1 MEIDNRPAW
10 LSRAMNKNTPTRGQ
24 ATVQT
29 ASEYSTEL
37 GGEVLFPTL
46 RMGKGGKLRDAGI
59 DEALEKNDYI
69 LIKGPPGKE
78 TAKKANAKSKQISLQ
93 IGRARG
99 MNTGGALM
107 ALKEPAGLGT
117 SPMTQKTSPPVG
129 NKKAKVEKMPKRG
142 AAPKV
147 VDPRDEVMKLVAK
160 KLKQDKTSVGIA
172 SPTAPMPTEM
182 PAPMTTALAAPQ
194 VPAKKAEEE
203 QLLSPTPVMA
213 AKGKSI
219 EGGDKVKKEGKGLAV
234 VIDMGSPDKPEYEE
248 ASMGTPSDPPP
259 GATGDEVKDNQH
271 VLLSEGELVVPANVV
286 RYHGLGMY
294 EGLRRDALKG
304 LGEMEDAGQ
313 VEYIDNDVKTAA
325 AGMTIMNAQPNVATL
340 GGIQKQQAV
349 YNPALGQYGTAK
361 APEAASAK
369 FVQTPGFIDKNKDGI
384 DDKLQPSINKGIAS
398 PVSTGAITPASLN
411 LGPTTNPN
419 VVVGAGN
426 VGSYTDNQTY
436 KPGDGTTPPP
446 ADDTPAP
453 VAPTR
458 VVQQDS
464 GDGGGGDPE
473 IDAGLGGARTSIG
486 GKDYAIQYD
495 FSGNITGIADV
506 KEALA
511 TGRANY
517 FAPNPELMGLI
528 STQTTGQ
535 KALGLAAFAPVANAF
550 GFLDDNKA
558 NIEAGKAATAAL
570 NSYRGEVGMR
580 SQDMPMGR
588 PSKDVMQAYATEK
601 PTTQP
606 IDYSNVLS
614 TAQQN
619 INTKG
624 LAAPQV
630 TNVTDI
636 AQQSLAEKGTVAS
649 NIAPEITTPFGG
661 RQEFGQ
667 FSSAGDVSARA
678 GYEAAYDKYSTQFA
692 AGMGPTGTKPGTTQ
706 SYNAN
711 LNALNTIAQ
720 NAITPEERLAANHVA
735 QDIQMSRISEQSLG
749 SSYDN
754 RSIAEQAELERGF
767 NVDETFGSGKN
778 PGQTEVDNNFS
789 NRGQNAVNSNGGS
802 VGTGR
807 TDNGS
812 KYSIN
817 SNGTFTF
824 SNGTTTNVT
833 DSKGN
838 PINDPDASK
847 AGPDQTNPEA
857 YGRGEADK
865 AGGIDTS
872 GASATAGTS
881 PGTSYADDAQASE
894 SSSSK
899 IVCTEMYRQTQ
910 LDDWAQ
916 AMKTWYIYQKKYL
929 TPIHEIGY
937 HSLFKPFVRGMKVN
951 RALTNLGAYLAEER
965 TKHLRHVLTKG
976 KSKDSVVG
984 NVFCKII
991 HPIVYLVGLAV
1002 HKK

>member
-1 MEIDNRPAW
+1 MEIDTRPAW

-29 ASEYSTEL
+29 ASEYSMEL

-46 RMGKGGKLRDAGI
+46 RMGKGGKLRDADI
-59 DEALEKNDYI
+59 NEAMKKNDYI

-78 TAKKANAKSKQISLQ
+78 TAKKANAKSKQISQQ

-203 QLLSPTPVMA
+203 QLLSPTPIMA

-219 EGGDKVKKEGKGLAV
+219 ESGDKGTKKGKGLAV

-294 EGLRRDALKG
+294 EGLRRDALQG

-313 VEYIDNDVKTAA
+313 VEYIDNDIKTAA

-340 GGIQKQQAV
+340 GGIQKQQAI
-349 YNPALGQYGTAK
+349 YNPALGKYGTAA

-369 FVQTPGFIDKNKDGI
+369 FVQSAGFIDKNKDGI

-398 PVSTGAITPASLN
+398 PVSSTGTITPAALN

-419 VVVGAGN
+419 TVVGAGN
-426 VGSYTDNQTY
+426 VGSYTANQTY
-436 KPGDGTTPPP
+436 KPGDDEGTPVDNTIPPVGPLVKKPVQQDTGGDDPVETEQEKAARALANEKINRAKELGHNYNPVKQIALAMLPLGMLGVNQAPGTVTLAGNVVGNDGREYDPITGKVASSGSMFTDISNKLQGKDISNIGPGGAIIPDTKDPIGTTPMTAAGLVQYTLGEMRKAIGEEQLVNQVNTELSNIQKENPNSLVEGAIGTPPGLASPQAPSLKVNSMEELMQKIAGGALAESASYLAPP
-446 ADDTPAP
+446 ADASAGPLA
-453 VAPTR
+453 
-458 VVQQDS
+458 Q
-464 GDGGGGDPE
+464 E
-473 IDAGLGGARTSIG
+473 I
-486 GKDYAIQYD
+486 K
-495 FSGNITGIADV
+495 
-506 KEALA
+506 
-511 TGRANY
+511 
-517 FAPNPELMGLI
+517 
-528 STQTTGQ
+528 TTGDMLT
-535 KALGLAAFAPVANAF
+535 AEAR
-550 GFLDDNKA
+550 A
-558 NIEAGKAATAAL
+558 NIEVDPNYQSSRKSFEGLSENGLNQILDDTIPSTVAQKAAA
-570 NSYRGEVGMR
+570 
-580 SQDMPMGR
+580 QDLKEEILLDR
-588 PSKDVMQAYATEK
+588 IS
-601 PTTQP
+601 
-606 IDYSNVLS
+606 
-614 TAQQN
+614 
-619 INTKG
+619 
-624 LAAPQV
+624 
-630 TNVTDI
+630 
-636 AQQSLAEKGTVAS
+636 KGTDLSGDA
-649 NIAPEITTPFGG
+649 G
-661 RQEFGQ
+661 RQAERESEF
-667 FSSAGDVSARA
+667 DV
-678 GYEAAYDKYSTQFA
+678 E
-692 AGMGPTGTKPGTTQ
+692 
-706 SYNAN
+706 
-711 LNALNTIAQ
+711 
-720 NAITPEERLAANHVA
+720 
-735 QDIQMSRISEQSLG
+735 
-749 SSYDN
+749 
-754 RSIAEQAELERGF
+754 
-767 NVDETFGSGKN
+767 ETFGSGRKSQRDSALDTFN
-778 PGQTEVDNNFS
+778 DDAKSDIES
-789 NRGQNAVNSNGGS
+789 RGGTKS
-802 VGTGR
+802 VGLN
-807 TDNGS
+807 DNGS
-812 KYSIN
+812 FYSEN
-817 SNGTFTF
+817 NDGSFTHEDGTSVNF
-824 SNGTTTNVT
+824 T
-833 DSKGN
+833 DSSGKPGN
-838 PINDPDASK
+838 APQNTEREQRMEERTAQYDAPDDDTA
-847 AGPDQTNPEA
+847 
-857 YGRGEADK
+857 
-865 AGGIDTS
+865 TS
-872 GASATAGTS
+872 GDG
-881 PGTSYADDAQASE
+881 
-894 SSSSK
+894 K

-916 AMKTWYIYQKKYL
+916 AMKTWHIYQKKYL

-951 RALTNLGAYLAEER
+951 NALTNIGAYFAKER
-965 TKHLRHVLTKG
+965 TKHLRHILTKG
-976 KSKDSVVG
+976 KAKDSIVG
-984 NVFCKII
+984 NIFCKII